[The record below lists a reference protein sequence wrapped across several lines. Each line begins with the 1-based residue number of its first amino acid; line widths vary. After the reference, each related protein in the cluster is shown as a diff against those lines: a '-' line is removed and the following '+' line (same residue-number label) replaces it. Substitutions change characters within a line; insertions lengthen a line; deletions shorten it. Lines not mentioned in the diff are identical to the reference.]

1 MHRLLKFTLDLF
13 DVAPVF
19 ELAPRVQPK
28 APRNAPPQ
36 TSPKRSKKIEAAP
49 TPVPPSSGDVFS
61 RHPQASQHTRL
72 QGHGVDY
79 ELRRS
84 RRRTITFSVSPAGL
98 SVRAPTGMTLRTI
111 EDAVQEKSRWIVS
124 KIGGM
129 QQRQERIAAQQ
140 VIWQDGAQLAY
151 LGQTLQ
157 VRLTD
162 VASPSP
168 PARHAAKGIAL
179 LTPMDAPTQPV
190 TDQRDQTQAQWTLVL
205 ALPMGASA
213 EQIRNATKAWLLRQA
228 MQHYSERMD
237 HFAKQLGVTW
247 RKLALSGAST
257 RWGSAK
263 ADGSIR
269 LHWRLM
275 QFSPE
280 MIDYVVAHELSH
292 LRELNHSPRF
302 WATLA
307 SVLPDYEQ
315 PQKRLKAAVLPVWE

>member
-13 DVAPVF
+13 DVAPV
-19 ELAPRVQPK
+19 LAPLTPVV
-28 APRNAPPQ
+28 
-36 TSPKRSKKIEAAP
+36 RSKTRKQAP
-49 TPVPPSSGDVFS
+49 EQPPGAVPVPSQTVVFS
-61 RHPQASQHTRL
+61 RHPQASQQTRL
-72 QGHGVDY
+72 QGHRVDY
-79 ELRRS
+79 ELLRS
-84 RRRTITFSVSPAGL
+84 RRRSITFSVSQSGL
-98 SVRAPTGMTLRTI
+98 SVRAPYGMSLATI
-111 EDAVQEKSRWIVS
+111 EDAIQEKTDWIVR

-129 QQRQERIAAQQ
+129 QQRQQRIASLR

-162 VASPSP
+162 PASAPP
-168 PARHAAKGIAL
+168 PARHAAKGLAR
-179 LTPMDAPTQPV
+179 LTPVDESTPSTA
-190 TDQRDQTQAQWTLVL
+190 DQTTQWTLLL
-205 ALPMGASA
+205 ALPMSASA
-213 EQIRNATKAWLLRQA
+213 AQIRDATEAWLMRQA
-228 MQHYSERMD
+228 MQHYTERMN
-237 HFAKQLGVTW
+237 HFAPQLGVTW
-247 RKLALSGAST
+247 QKLALSRAAT

-280 MIDYVVAHELSH
+280 VIDYVVAHELSH

-307 SVLPDYEQ
+307 SVLPDYEAR
-315 PQKRLKAAVLPVWE
+315 QKQLKVQVLPPWE

>member
-13 DVAPVF
+13 DVPPVYVPPIPAPLTPV
-19 ELAPRVQPK
+19 ARQK
-28 APRNAPPQ
+28 
-36 TSPKRSKKIEAAP
+36 TKKQQ
-49 TPVPPSSGDVFS
+49 PVPPPHAVPVPSQTVVFS
-61 RHPQASQHTRL
+61 RHPLAGQQTRL
-72 QGHGVDY
+72 QGHLVDY

-84 RRRTITFSVSPAGL
+84 RRRTITFSVSPKGL
-98 SVRAPTGMTLRTI
+98 SVRAPSGMALATI

-129 QQRQERIAAQQ
+129 QQRQERIASQR

-190 TDQRDQTQAQWTLVL
+190 ADQGDQSVAQWTLVL
-205 ALPMGASA
+205 ALPMGSSA

-315 PQKRLKAAVLPVWE
+315 PQRQLKAAVLPVWE

>member
-13 DVAPVF
+13 DLPPVY
-19 ELAPRVQPK
+19 EP
-28 APRNAPPQ
+28 
-36 TSPKRSKKIEAAP
+36 P
-49 TPVPPSSGDVFS
+49 TPVARNKTTKERPPPRVGQEPAVVAVPSQTVVFS
-61 RHPQASQHTRL
+61 RHPMASQQTHL
-72 QGHGVDY
+72 QGHLVDY
-79 ELRRS
+79 ELQRS
-84 RRRTITFSVSPAGL
+84 RRRSITFSVSPSGL
-98 SVRAPTGMTLRTI
+98 SVRAPSGMALATI
-111 EDAVQEKSRWIVS
+111 EDAVQEKSRWIVT

-129 QQRQERIAAQQ
+129 QQRQERIASQR

-151 LGQTLQ
+151 LGQMLQ

-162 VASPSP
+162 HASVSP

-179 LTPMDAPTQPV
+179 LTSMDASTQP
-190 TDQRDQTQAQWTLVL
+190 TAERTAQWTLIL
-205 ALPMGASA
+205 ALPMNANA
-213 EQIRNATKAWLLRQA
+213 EQIRDATKAWLMRQA
-228 MQHYSERMD
+228 TQHYSERMD

-247 RKLALSGAST
+247 RKMGLSGATT

-280 MIDYVVAHELSH
+280 VIDYVVAHELSH

-302 WATLA
+302 WATVA
-307 SVLPDYEQ
+307 SVLPDYEVPRRQ
-315 PQKRLKAAVLPVWE
+315 LKAAALPLWE

>member
-1 MHRLLKFTLDLF
+1 MM
-13 DVAPVF
+13 
-19 ELAPRVQPK
+19 
-28 APRNAPPQ
+28 
-36 TSPKRSKKIEAAP
+36 
-49 TPVPPSSGDVFS
+49 VFS
-61 RHPQASQHTRL
+61 RHPMASQQTRL
-72 QGHGVDY
+72 QDRLVDY

-98 SVRAPTGMTLRTI
+98 SVRAPCGMSLATI
-111 EDAVQEKSRWIVS
+111 EDAVQEKARWIVA
-124 KIGGM
+124 KLGGM
-129 QQRQERIAAQQ
+129 QQREERIAAQR

-151 LGQTLQ
+151 LGQRLQ

-162 VASPSP
+162 PASAAP
-168 PARHAAKGIAL
+168 PARHAAQGIAL
-179 LTPMDAPTQPV
+179 LTLVDDVPVAPATGQPGLA
-190 TDQRDQTQAQWTLVL
+190 AQWTLLL
-205 ALPMGASA
+205 ALPMSASA
-213 EQIRNATKAWLLRQA
+213 AQIRDATKAWLMRQA
-228 MQHYSERMD
+228 TQHYRERMD

-247 RKLALSGAST
+247 RKLALSGAVT

-280 MIDYVVAHELSH
+280 VIDYVVAHELSH

-315 PQKRLKAAVLPVWE
+315 PQRQLKACVLPVWE